1 MYRTDVTLRRIVI
14 AKTRGISAQSM
25 TMYKT
30 QEEDPSHIVKRPR
43 EDLHSFQ
50 CLSKTFGGLTFIV
63 SPNFL

>member
-30 QEEDPSHIVKRPR
+30 QKEDPSHIVKRPC
-43 EDLHSFQ
+43 EDLQSFQ
-50 CLSKTFGGLTFIV
+50 CLSKTFGELTSIV